1 MIRQFIKYY
10 KPHLK
15 LFIADMFCAFL
26 VAVCDLFYPVITKN
40 MINVYIPDNN
50 LRLLITWGVVLLF
63 IYILKAGLN
72 YFIQYYGHV
81 VGVRMQAD
89 MRRDIFRH
97 LQKLPFS
104 FFDENKTGSIMS
116 RIINDLMDIT
126 ELAHHGPEDLFVSLV
141 MLVGS
146 FIIMCSINIPL
157 TLMIFAF
164 IPFLIIFAARKRIKM
179 SEAFTKTRV
188 EIAEVNAN
196 IENSIAGVRVSKSY
210 TNASH
215 ELKKF
220 QENNNKF
227 KVAREYAY
235 KTMADFFSGM
245 NLIVDIL
252 NLVVLVF
259 GGIFTYYKI
268 INFGDFVAYLLFVNM
283 FVNPVKKLIAFVEQY
298 QNGMTG
304 FKRFKEV
311 MAVEPEAEKPGSVDL
326 ENVKGEI
333 KFDNI
338 SFMYND
344 STEVLSHISIDIPAG
359 KTIALV
365 GPSGGGKTTLCH
377 LIPRFYEPYEGKITL
392 DGTDIQNIKYES
404 LRKNIGLV
412 QQDTFLFTGTILENI
427 AYGNL
432 DATQQQ
438 IEEAAKRAN
447 IHDYIM
453 SLPDGYDT
461 YIGERGVKLSGG
473 QKQRLSI
480 ARVFLKN
487 PPILI
492 LDEATSALDNTTEL
506 LIQQALEE
514 LCKGRT
520 TLIVAHRLSTI
531 KKADEIIVLTPDGI
545 EERGTHEQL
554 LQNNGLYSTLYQAQF
569 NTARLV

>member
-311 MAVEPEAEKPGSVDL
+311 MAVEPEAEKPGSVEL

-438 IEEAAKRAN
+438 IEQAAKRAN